1 MNSDELRKLFRQK
14 LSVNPSLRSLM
25 KRIQSGRAT
34 FKDTAEYS
42 RICSEILGKCLSENV
57 LSLTDREAIAA
68 DMLRDSYSETN
79 AVLGQVQ
86 RSIDKKNGLNIRP
99 QTAVFPLERVQQFT
113 HSLVDPTVPDET
125 IQRRAGS
132 GAANISMSFHDDYME
147 ENAKFR
153 SKAGLLCYI
162 DRETDGNC
170 CKWCTAMAGR
180 YVYGEEPHDVY
191 RRHDN
196 CGCTVVYENGR
207 QRQNVWTKRK
217 SDPEY
222 DREYFRERDRIKAAE
237 RQHRRQLG
245 QNYKAPIRLNASQS
259 RALQSHMTVYTQEQ
273 ARQLNE
279 EKLSGIYGLH
289 SIKGKKNKF
298 EPSVNMDCVSGS
310 KPISEQLQRELS
322 SEYDRFIELFGE
334 LGNVRVVTAV
344 PYGSNGVWGAFNDN
358 SNELFL
364 FGIGGDNG
372 RTVMAKTAKKNGSKG
387 LWSTESPYHA
397 YRHELGHA
405 WQKKAA
411 KQDSLYDKKI
421 EKISKIRD
429 DINDNI
435 NKFLTDNSDSDI
447 IKLRKGFLS
456 DYGLDPDNDIDE
468 FISECIAEYCDGSPR
483 ETSRSVINILFA
495 KEL

>member
-1 MNSDELRKLFRQK
+1 MNSDDLKKLITEK
-14 LSVNPSLRSLM
+14 TASHPALRSLM

-99 QTAVFPLERVQQFT
+99 QTAVFPLERVQQFA
-113 HSLVDPTVPDET
+113 HSLIDPTVPDET

-207 QRQNVWTKRK
+207 QRQNVWTKRQ
-217 SDPEY
+217 SNPAY
-222 DREYFRERDRIKAAE
+222 DREYLRERDRIKAEE
-237 RQHRRQLG
+237 RNRRRKMG
-245 QNYKAPIRLNASQS
+245 RDYKGPIRLTASQS
-259 RALQSHMTVYTQEQ
+259 RSLQSHMNVFTNEQ
-273 ARQLNE
+273 ARALEQRNLAQIRGLNFNSSSIDNGGG
-279 EKLSGIYGLH
+279 SGIISSRGSGAGQADS
-289 SIKGKKNKF
+289 SIHTFQKIGEMDFSDKKAIAASLLEFEQKYEKSMIEHCRVFCTNGEVYEVHGDLDTVNTTLLGDKMKGSINEHNHVKGRSQYSFSWEDIDSSAKDGTYITMAYDEKYRYTMIF
-298 EPSVNMDCVSGS
+298 PKSAIDAEILRDAYD
-310 KPISEQLQRELS
+310 ISENEVALNNYNHQ
-322 SEYDRFIELFGE
+322 YFAI
-334 LGNVRVVTAV
+334 
-344 PYGSNGVWGAFNDN
+344 GSRISDEDYQHEVIKRTCERIGVKY
-358 SNELFL
+358 E
-364 FGIGGDNG
+364 
-372 RTVMAKTAKKNGSKG
+372 RKPKT
-387 LWSTESPYHA
+387 
-397 YRHELGHA
+397 
-405 WQKKAA
+405 
-411 KQDSLYDKKI
+411 
-421 EKISKIRD
+421 
-429 DINDNI
+429 
-435 NKFLTDNSDSDI
+435 
-447 IKLRKGFLS
+447 
-456 DYGLDPDNDIDE
+456 
-468 FISECIAEYCDGSPR
+468 
-483 ETSRSVINILFA
+483 
-495 KEL
+495 